1 MGRWSCSNLPDGTST
16 QLASWQALL
25 GRGAKAQQTSRNA
38 RYRSGMDEFR
48 ARRVVDALRDR
59 GVNAHLLRGGVDQFG
74 IRVSLTGGRNAEWDT
89 DGTAGLEAQVM
100 CDGML
105 VGYVPQIDGSED
117 FDEAQVVDAIAR
129 TDYDQPIARQ
139 RPAAPPPGP
148 ALTREG
154 GVFRRFLDGFRYR

>member
-1 MGRWSCSNLPDGTST
+1 
-16 QLASWQALL
+16 
-25 GRGAKAQQTSRNA
+25 
-38 RYRSGMDEFR
+38 MDEFK

-59 GVNAHLLRGGVDQFG
+59 GVNAHLLRGTVEFGV
-74 IRVSLTGGRNAEWDT
+74 RVTLPGGREAEWDN

-100 CDGML
+100 QDGML
-105 VGYVPQIDGSED
+105 VGYVPMIEGSED
-117 FDEAQVVDAIAR
+117 FSEDQVVDAIAR

-139 RPAAPPPGP
+139 RATPPAPAP

>member
-1 MGRWSCSNLPDGTST
+1 VG
-16 QLASWQALL
+16 
-25 GRGAKAQQTSRNA
+25 
-38 RYRSGMDEFR
+38 
-48 ARRVVDALRDR
+48 
-59 GVNAHLLRGGVDQFG
+59 QFG
-74 IRVSLTGGRNAEWDT
+74 VRVSLPGGREAEWDT

-117 FDEAQVVDAIAR
+117 FDESQIVDAIAR

-139 RPAAPPPGP
+139 RPVAPPPGP

-154 GVFRRFLDGFRYR
+154 GLFRRFLDGFRYR